1 MYYNNDSSDD
11 CNEER
16 SDSGSNTQPRS
27 TARTYCPRRH
37 KWRRKRRSTDEDDEY
52 EVERILEARIYWRK
66 LQYRVKWLGYDDDRE
81 WYDAANFKNSP
92 HKLHEFHIANANRP
106 GPPKRLDH
114 WMQCWEED
122 RDAINH
128 PDDNKPLRFKARGE
142 P

>member
-1 MYYNNDSSDD
+1 MYYNNDGSDD

-27 TARTYCPRRH
+27 IAQTYCRRRH
-37 KWRRKRRSTDEDDEY
+37 KWRRNRRSTDDDEY
-52 EVERILEARIYWRK
+52 EVERILEARIYCRK

-92 HKLHEFHIANANRP
+92 HRLHEFHIANANRP
-106 GPPKRLDH
+106 GPPKRLDN
-114 WMQCWEED
+114 WVQCWEED

-128 PDDNKPLRFKARGE
+128 PVDNKPLRVSA
-142 P
+142 